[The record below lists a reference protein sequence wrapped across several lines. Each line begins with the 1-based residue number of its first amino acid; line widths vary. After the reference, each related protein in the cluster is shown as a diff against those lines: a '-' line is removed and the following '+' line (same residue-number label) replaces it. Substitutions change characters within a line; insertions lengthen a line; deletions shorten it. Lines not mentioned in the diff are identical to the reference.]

1 MEKKY
6 KVYKHTFPNGKF
18 YIGITSKVRIE
29 ERWGDNGKYYKGQFV
44 YRAIKKYGWD
54 NIKHEILFED
64 LTKDQAEQK
73 EIELIALYESNKSN
87 KGYNIQNGG
96 NTQGTIAV
104 STREKISRVR
114 KEYIKNNGSNWKE
127 NFQSEDA
134 QKKRKQKLSEYYKN
148 NVVSEETRQKIS
160 IAVKG
165 KTGHNWTEEEKERA
179 RKRYINREFTEEW
192 RRKISESKKGS
203 KNAMYGKK
211 MSEEHKRKI
220 AEGVSKGSHKKPIVC
235 IENDITYI
243 SLSEASR
250 QLNIPSSSIYKVCKG
265 ERNSTHNLHF
275 KFL

>member
-6 KVYKHTFPNGKF
+6 KVYKHTFPNGKI
-18 YIGITSKVRIE
+18 YIGITSKVSIE
-29 ERWGDNGKYYKGQFV
+29 QRWGENGKYYKGQFV
-44 YRAIKKYGWD
+44 YNAIKKYGWN
-54 NIKHEILFED
+54 NIKHEVLFED

-73 EIELIALYESNKSN
+73 EIELIALCESNKSN

-96 NTQGTIAV
+96 NTQGTMAV
-104 STREKISRVR
+104 STREKISRLR

-134 QKKRKQKLSEYYKN
+134 QKKRKQKLLEYYKN
-148 NVVSEETRQKIS
+148 NVVSAETRQKIS
-160 IAVKG
+160 KAAKG
-165 KTGHNWTEEEKERA
+165 KTGHKWTDEEKLRHSELFKDRV
-179 RKRYINREFTEEW
+179 FTEEW
-192 RRKISESKKGS
+192 KNKISISKQGN

>member
-6 KVYKHTFPNGKF
+6 KVYKHTFPNGKI
-18 YIGITSKVRIE
+18 YIGITSKVSIE
-29 ERWGDNGKYYKGQFV
+29 QRWGENGKYYKGQFV
-44 YRAIKKYGWD
+44 YNAIKKYGWN

-96 NTQGTIAV
+96 NTQGTMAV
-104 STREKISRVR
+104 STREKISRLR

-134 QKKRKQKLSEYYKN
+134 QKKRKQKLLEYYKN

-160 IAVKG
+160 KAVKG
-165 KTGHNWTEEEKERA
+165 NTGHKWTDEEKLRHSELFKDRV
-179 RKRYINREFTEEW
+179 FTEEW
-192 RRKISESKKGS
+192 KNKISISKQGN